1 MVEVTDFSHA
11 SECLPF
17 VPHFHKNRID
27 ITHAEAKQIPMTL
40 IEAVLKKTGC
50 TNLSELKTVPADV
63 QKQLAAAIKKIEPDK
78 VPLEHWN
85 TLLVAFGSRPAQ
97 TRENAR
103 IRLIRHLA
111 GLPPSQPTAKPAETP
126 AKPAPKPA
134 TNPKPVPKKQK
145 SALLRVWNVFTT
157 LLVAVAVVLA
167 VTLAGVRLVG
177 LQVFTVLSGS
187 MEPVYHVGSLIYVKT
202 VDPAD
207 LVVGDDISFMLDEDT
222 VATHRIVGIVP
233 DENDPSVLRF
243 RTKGVANEQED
254 GSLVHY
260 KNVIGKPVF
269 TIPYLGYV
277 ANYIQ
282 NPPGTYIAI
291 SIGAVVMFLV
301 FLPDLFGGEDEPK
314 KPKKKQG

>member
-1 MVEVTDFSHA
+1 
-11 SECLPF
+11 
-17 VPHFHKNRID
+17 
-27 ITHAEAKQIPMTL
+27 MTL
-40 IEAVLKKTGC
+40 IEAVLRNTGC
-50 TNLSELKTVPADV
+50 TDLSELKDVPKER
-63 QKQLAAAIKKIEPDK
+63 QKQLAAAIQKIEPDK

-97 TRENAR
+97 KRENAR

-111 GLPPSQPTAKPAETP
+111 GLPPSQPAQKPADTVVKPAAKPANT
-126 AKPAPKPA
+126 AVRPAPKTAPS
-134 TNPKPVPKKQK
+134 PVTKSPPKKQK
-145 SALLRVWNVFTT
+145 SPFLRVWNVFTT

-207 LVVGDDISFMLDEDT
+207 LVVGDDITFLLDEET

-269 TIPYLGYV
+269 TIPGLGYV

-291 SIGAVVMFLV
+291 SIGALVLFLV
-301 FLPDLFGGEDEPK
+301 FLPDLFSGDDDEKKK
-314 KPKKKQG
+314 KPAKKQEG